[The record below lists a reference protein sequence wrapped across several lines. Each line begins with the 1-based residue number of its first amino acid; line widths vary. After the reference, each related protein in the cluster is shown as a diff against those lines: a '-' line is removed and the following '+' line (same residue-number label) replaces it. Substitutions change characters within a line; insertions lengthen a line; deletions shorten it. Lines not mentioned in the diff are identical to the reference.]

1 MLWPDDVTD
10 EQLALAAAKCDE
22 DEQTREGNSNESF
35 VFWISSYYFNLRNL
49 ATNVLALWVVGGF
62 VYKSYS
68 E

>member
-35 VFWISSYYFNLRNL
+35 LFWISSYYFNSQLWSPL
-49 ATNVLALWVVGGF
+49 ATNVLALWVMGGC
-62 VYKSYS
+62 VY
-68 E
+68 

>member
-35 VFWISSYYFNLRNL
+35 VFWISSYYFNSQIWPPL
-49 ATNVLALWVVGGF
+49 ATNVLALCMI
-62 VYKSYS
+62 
-68 E
+68 